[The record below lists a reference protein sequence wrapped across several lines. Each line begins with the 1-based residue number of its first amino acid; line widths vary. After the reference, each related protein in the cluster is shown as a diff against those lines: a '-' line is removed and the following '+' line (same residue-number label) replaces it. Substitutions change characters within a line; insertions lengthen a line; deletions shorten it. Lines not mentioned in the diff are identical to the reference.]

1 VNGSQALCANG
12 HPKAALSSIEVY
24 LSTAYNQQTMT
35 FQSVGP
41 VSCQDG
47 GDCHSG
53 PALFA
58 LGRTQG
64 QLLPFIDLAQQP
76 NTPNQNLAIQLT
88 TDAGLASTSST
99 STPSSLPIPS
109 IATPNSSDASTF
121 QVQAEKFLTPSEIS
135 PTNTLEAGTPLI
147 NTNGQLTSLHL
158 ADASGKQ
165 TSPDIQTFISKTIPS
180 FQSHSANT
188 VHDGWQHGMD
198 AYNNKDFAKA
208 HTQFQLAADANP
220 HFQAAKSFAVSSLNL
235 ENGNRSDQSNSSNT
249 ITIAGVSI
257 PLWQLVIAIVLL
269 FAVVLLVITLLLGR
283 SRQRSLELDLEEAAR
298 RATIDAPQIAEMKAA
313 RNHNRAKHTS
323 AVKDAKSAKMQ
334 QSFYEQPVQQKPS
347 LIPIQGPVAQFPCPR
362 CGELLSREAKY
373 CPNCRL
379 QLSPSG
385 SRIYPPIAPEM
396 AMRSLIA
403 PLPVSE
409 PPMGSSPSISFVA
422 SEQAKPLELETP
434 PNKNNLQVEP
444 PSKKSGAGEQ
454 RPSSPVVKLSQP
466 INRRLGNYRLIRLLG
481 KGGFA
486 DVYLGEHVLL
496 GMQAAIKVLQLHLT
510 KEAIKD
516 FLVEARIIA
525 RLVHPHIVRILE
537 FDVEGEEPDLEQS
550 ILNIEEGTPFLVMD
564 YASGGTLRQRHPKGT
579 RLSLDTVI
587 SYTKQVAEALEYA
600 HQNKLIHRDIKPENM
615 LIGSRDEIL
624 LSDFGIAV
632 IAHSEHSMTTQQMA
646 GTIPY
651 MAPEQIRGKPQPAS
665 DQYSLGIVAYEWLSG
680 TRPFQG
686 SSPWDIMNQHLSSLP
701 PSLRENNATISKE
714 VEHVVLKALSKDPQ
728 QRFASVA
735 DFARALASAH
745 E

>member
-1 VNGSQALCANG
+1 
-12 HPKAALSSIEVY
+12 
-24 LSTAYNQQTMT
+24 
-35 FQSVGP
+35 
-41 VSCQDG
+41 
-47 GDCHSG
+47 
-53 PALFA
+53 
-58 LGRTQG
+58 
-64 QLLPFIDLAQQP
+64 
-76 NTPNQNLAIQLT
+76 
-88 TDAGLASTSST
+88 
-99 STPSSLPIPS
+99 
-109 IATPNSSDASTF
+109 
-121 QVQAEKFLTPSEIS
+121 
-135 PTNTLEAGTPLI
+135 
-147 NTNGQLTSLHL
+147 
-158 ADASGKQ
+158 
-165 TSPDIQTFISKTIPS
+165 
-180 FQSHSANT
+180 
-188 VHDGWQHGMD
+188 
-198 AYNNKDFAKA
+198 
-208 HTQFQLAADANP
+208 
-220 HFQAAKSFAVSSLNL
+220 
-235 ENGNRSDQSNSSNT
+235 
-249 ITIAGVSI
+249 
-257 PLWQLVIAIVLL
+257 
-269 FAVVLLVITLLLGR
+269 
-283 SRQRSLELDLEEAAR
+283 
-298 RATIDAPQIAEMKAA
+298 
-313 RNHNRAKHTS
+313 
-323 AVKDAKSAKMQ
+323 
-334 QSFYEQPVQQKPS
+334 
-347 LIPIQGPVAQFPCPR
+347 
-362 CGELLSREAKY
+362 
-373 CPNCRL
+373 
-379 QLSPSG
+379 
-385 SRIYPPIAPEM
+385 
-396 AMRSLIA
+396 
-403 PLPVSE
+403 
-409 PPMGSSPSISFVA
+409 
-422 SEQAKPLELETP
+422 
-434 PNKNNLQVEP
+434 
-444 PSKKSGAGEQ
+444 
-454 RPSSPVVKLSQP
+454 
-466 INRRLGNYRLIRLLG
+466 
-481 KGGFA
+481 
-486 DVYLGEHVLL
+486 
-496 GMQAAIKVLQLHLT
+496 LT